1 MKEKKPTNQ
10 LMLERM
16 IFFSDAVFAIA
27 MTILVL
33 DVRVP
38 EMNNDVISD
47 SILWQKLAFAIPKI
61 IGVIVSFFVI
71 GLYWISHHKLFGYVT
86 MYHRRLLWPNL
97 LFLLT
102 IIFMPFTTAF
112 LSEYYNP
119 GLTMPVILYGFNI
132 ILTGLASFRL
142 WSVGTNSKY
151 DLSSISQNKVLKRY
165 HKSRALTIPIVF
177 LFVILLSFISGW
189 IPFLLLPFIP
199 VVTYFIKRYF
209 RNKYAGFR
217 EEF

>member
-1 MKEKKPTNQ
+1 
-10 LMLERM
+10 
-16 IFFSDAVFAIA
+16 
-27 MTILVL
+27 
-33 DVRVP
+33 
-38 EMNNDVISD
+38 
-47 SILWQKLAFAIPKI
+47 
-61 IGVIVSFFVI
+61 
-71 GLYWISHHKLFGYVT
+71 
-86 MYHRRLLWPNL
+86 
-97 LFLLT
+97 
-102 IIFMPFTTAF
+102 MPFTTAF

-151 DLSSISQNKVLKRY
+151 NLSSISQNKVLKRY

-189 IPFLLLPFIP
+189 IPFLLFPFIP

-209 RNKYAGFR
+209 RNKYAGMR